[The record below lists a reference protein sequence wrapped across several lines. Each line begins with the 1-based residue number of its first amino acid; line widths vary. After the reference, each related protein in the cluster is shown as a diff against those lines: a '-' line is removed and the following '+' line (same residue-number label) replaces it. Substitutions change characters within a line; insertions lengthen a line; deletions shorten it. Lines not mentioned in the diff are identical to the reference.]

1 MAILEVSADQRR
13 LVARAAAFAADAV
26 APLVGEMD
34 STNAYPWPAVEGLAG
49 EGFMAM
55 TCPEA
60 YGGGGRPLID
70 AILVVEEIAKVC
82 GTVARIVVDAN
93 TAVPKAIVEHG
104 SEDQKRRFIPR
115 IAAGDKPVIAI
126 TEPES
131 GSAATWLT
139 TSATIDG
146 GEVRLDGEKCWITGA
161 GVSELYLVFAR
172 FDGRAGAEGIG
183 AVLVTADTAG
193 LSVPKVP
200 LMMGV
205 RGMPEGDVRLENCRV
220 PKDQILVPP
229 GGGFKKLMRCYNL
242 QRIGA
247 AAVALGIA
255 QGAFDMA
262 ADYAARR
269 RQFGQ
274 PIGEFQGLRWM
285 LADMYMRLEAAR
297 LLVYRAALDLR
308 DGFPDKINAAV
319 AKVTASEAAIAV
331 TNAALQI
338 HGARGYSCELPLE
351 RMARDARMFTI
362 GGGTAE
368 MQRDLIGRE
377 VVRKAA
383 CASTAPA
390 MDGAPGV
397 PSDRSRSQ
405 CG

>member
-1 MAILEVSADQRR
+1 
-13 LVARAAAFAADAV
+13 
-26 APLVGEMD
+26 MD
-34 STNAYPWPAVEGLAG
+34 RTNAYPWPVVKALAG

-60 YGGGGRPLID
+60 YGGGGRPLIE

-93 TAVPKAIVEHG
+93 TAVPKALVAHG
-104 SEDQKRRFIPR
+104 TEEQKRRFIPS

-126 TEPES
+126 TEPET
-131 GSAATWLT
+131 GSAATWLNT
-139 TSATIDG
+139 KAVLDG
-146 GEVRLDGEKCWITGA
+146 DEVCLDGEKCWITGA
-161 GVSELYLVFAR
+161 GVSQLYLVFAR
-172 FDGRAGAEGIG
+172 FDDRPGADGIG
-183 AVLVTADTAG
+183 AILVTADTPG
-193 LSVPKVP
+193 LSVPNVP
-200 LMMGV
+200 VMMGV
-205 RGMPEGDVRLENCRV
+205 RGMPEGEVRLQNCRV

-229 GGGFKKLMRCYNL
+229 GGGFKKLMQCYNL

-262 ADYAARR
+262 ARYANKR

-274 PIGEFQGLRWM
+274 PIGQFQGLRWM

-297 LLVYRAALDLR
+297 LLVYRAAIDVR
-308 DGFPDKINAAV
+308 NGFPDKVNAAV
-319 AKVTASEAAIAV
+319 AKVTAAEMAISV

-338 HGARGYSCELPLE
+338 HGAKGYSGDLPLE

-362 GGGTAE
+362 GGGTVE

-377 VVRKAA
+377 VIGRAA
-383 CASTAPA
+383 SRPQ
-390 MDGAPGV
+390 
-397 PSDRSRSQ
+397 RSVNDQR
-405 CG
+405 GWAA